1 MRLASRPALLSVLA
15 LAALL
20 LGRGTALAAV
30 AQQVQSGTAT
40 HTTAGILVV
49 NISGIDPAKSFLI
62 FETRHNFN
70 RPVASALR
78 GRIPI
83 ACANPCTTI
92 EFERVTNE
100 GVPATINIQ
109 WYVVTFVTG
118 VRVQRGETLQDQ
130 LQKDVTLPLALS
142 SVNQAFVLFSKTMLA
157 VHNNWDTDDAIV
169 TELID
174 TTTLQIRNNE
184 ASGHIITWQVIE
196 FTNPADINVQ
206 TGSIMTMT
214 GATLSVTATF
224 PTPVDANK
232 TFVMVGYRTNVPTP
246 APIGAHVLRATLTD
260 TTITIDRATAGTPN
274 EDITEI
280 FWQAIELKD
289 KTIVA
294 SGTANFPVGV
304 GMVNV
309 PMLPHFD
316 VSRSIAFG
324 SVQTGGGQNIGRT
337 TYVADD
343 IQGETAFTMALS
355 STQLTLQRDST
366 LGVADVGW
374 FYLQFEQ
381 DDDYQDR
388 VRVVH
393 RQWRERPRDR
403 RRLRARFR
411 DRQDHEPDRGVPHV
425 HDAG

>member
-1 MRLASRPALLSVLA
+1 MRFGHDALRPNGSLGRYLMKKTHRNLCIVPRLAALGALG

-30 AQQVQSGTAT
+30 AQQVQSGTAVN
-40 HTTAGILVV
+40 TANGIQVI
-49 NISGIDPAKSFLI
+49 NISGIDPSKSFLI

-78 GRIPI
+78 GRLPI

-100 GVPATINIQ
+100 GVPVSINIQ

-118 VRVQRGETLQDQ
+118 VRVQRGEVVQDA
-130 LQKDVTLPLALS
+130 LVKNVTLPLALS
-142 SVNQAFVLFSKTMLA
+142 SVSQAFVIWSKTVLA
-157 VHNNWDTDDAIV
+157 IHNNWDTDDGIV
-169 TELID
+169 TELLD

-184 ASGHIITWQVIE
+184 GSGHIITWQVIE

-206 TGSIMTMT
+206 TGSITTMT

-224 PTPVDANK
+224 PTPIDANK
-232 TFVMVGYRTNVPTP
+232 SFVMVGYRTTVPTP
-246 APIGAHVLRATLTD
+246 APIGAHMLRATMTD
-260 TTITIDRATAGTPN
+260 TTITVDRATAGTPN
-274 EDITEI
+274 EDIAEI

-294 SGTANFPVGV
+294 GGSANFPVGV
-304 GMVNV
+304 AQVGV

-324 SVQTGGGQNIGRT
+324 SVQTGGGQNVGKA

-355 STQLTLQRDST
+355 STQLTLERGST
-366 LGVADVGW
+366 LGVSDVGW

-381 DDDYQDR
+381 DD
-388 VRVVH
+388 
-393 RQWRERPRDR
+393 E
-403 RRLRARFR
+403 
-411 DRQDHEPDRGVPHV
+411 
-425 HDAG
+425 

>member
-1 MRLASRPALLSVLA
+1 MMKKADRPLRLASRLALLSALG

-40 HTTAGILVV
+40 HTTAGILVI

-118 VRVQRGETLQDQ
+118 VRVQRGEVVQDA
-130 LQKDVTLPLALS
+130 LVKNVTLPLALS

-184 ASGHIITWQVIE
+184 GSGHIITWQVIE

-206 TGSIMTMT
+206 TGSITTMT

-260 TTITIDRATAGTPN
+260 TTITIDRATAGIPN

-294 SGTANFPVGV
+294 SGSRQ
-304 GMVNV
+304 
-309 PMLPHFD
+309 LPRGRRHGQRPHAAALRRLTVD
-316 VSRSIAFG
+316 RVRVRPDGRRAEHREDDLRRRRHPG
-324 SVQTGGGQNIGRT
+324 RDRLHDGAVVHAAHAAAGQHAGCLGRRLVLPAVRTGRR
-337 TYVADD
+337 
-343 IQGETAFTMALS
+343 L
-355 STQLTLQRDST
+355 
-366 LGVADVGW
+366 
-374 FYLQFEQ
+374 
-381 DDDYQDR
+381 QDR

-393 RQWRERPRDR
+393 RQRRER
-403 RRLRARFR
+403 RAGSTSASS
-411 DRQDHEPDRGVPHV
+411 PIS
-425 HDAG
+425 